1 MCPDT
6 RPVPTRMD
14 LPTWLIEILRQF
26 PMVVVIGLA
35 VWYAEKRVREKE
47 LRLENRFDTQ
57 LAETL
62 RRGEEREQQLRDRE
76 DKLRAEIRHDR
87 DAEIARF
94 TEAQKAVA
102 DANAKLLA
110 AKDEQIAGLT
120 EQVQNLAKQL
130 AALTK
135 KLQG

>member
-1 MCPDT
+1 MP
-6 RPVPTRMD
+6 D

-47 LRLENRFDTQ
+47 IRLEGRFDSSRKSDD
-57 LAETL
+57 ERNERL
-62 RRGEEREQQLRDRE
+62 RTEVRQDRN
-76 DKLRAEIRHDR
+76 AEIRRLQDVQ
-87 DAEIARF
+87 IALG
-94 TEAQKAVA
+94 
-102 DANAKLLA
+102 DANEKVLE
-110 AKDEQIAGLT
+110 AKDEQIARLIDEV
-120 EQVQNLAKQL
+120 EQLSKQL

>member
-1 MCPDT
+1 
-6 RPVPTRMD
+6 MD

-47 LRLENRFDTQ
+47 IRLESRFDTQ
-57 LAETL
+57 LADLL
-62 RRGEEREQQLRDRE
+62 RRADEREQNVRTHEDR
-76 DKLRAEIRHDR
+76 LRAEVRADR
-87 DAEIARF
+87 DAEIQRVAESQRALA
-94 TEAQKAVA
+94 EAHT
-102 DANAKLLA
+102 KLLT
-110 AKDEQIAGLT
+110 AKDEQIANLT
-120 EQVQNLAKQL
+120 KEVENLTKQL

>member
-1 MCPDT
+1 
-6 RPVPTRMD
+6 MD
-14 LPTWLIEILRQF
+14 IPTWLIEILRQF
-26 PMVVVIGLA
+26 PMVVVIGFA

-47 LRLENRFDTQ
+47 LRLENRFDAQ
-57 LAETL
+57 LADTL
-62 RRGEEREQQLRDRE
+62 KRGDDREQQLRDRE
-76 DKLRAEIRHDR
+76 DKLRAEVRQDR

-110 AKDEQIAGLT
+110 AKDEQIAALT
-120 EQVQNLAKQL
+120 AQVENLTKQL
-130 AALTK
+130 AALTR